1 MAEQSS
7 HVIKGGVQAVITE
20 FCNFRFLSN
29 ATTEYYNCLGR
40 KTINQT
46 DYSIFNLDRPKIRK
60 KKRFQR
66 KLFGYYK
73 LQLKDTHT
81 VISSEQWQTTGH

>member
-46 DYSIFNLDRPKIRK
+46 DYSIFNLDRPKSKEKKISKKIIWLLQITVKGHVYCNFIRK
-60 KKRFQR
+60 MT
-66 KLFGYYK
+66 
-73 LQLKDTHT
+73 DVWT
-81 VISSEQWQTTGH
+81 

>member
-40 KTINQT
+40 KTINQN
-46 DYSIFNLDRPKIRK
+46 DYSIFNFNRPKSRK
-60 KKRFQR
+60 KKRFQIQ
-66 KLFGYYK
+66 LFGYYK

-81 VISSEQWQTTGH
+81 VILTEQ